1 MANMDDMRFRSVL
14 QHEIQSAV
22 NYYDS
27 EFSQERSDILSYYLG
42 DPFGNEVEN
51 RSQVVATEVSD
62 TIEYIMP
69 SLMKMFASSPEFA
82 RFLPRGP
89 EDVQAAEQATDL
101 VNFAIN
107 HDNPGFRVIH
117 NWFKDALLFKQ
128 GCVKFHWA
136 ETDTTV
142 SESYESLTEDELTLL
157 ISDPAIEIVSQD
169 VTEMGMVGPDGSELP
184 MDRRFSV
191 EVKRIKKSGSVK
203 IDNVPPEELIF
214 SRRATALE
222 DCSFIA
228 HRTQVRAGD
237 LIEQGYDPDIVLRY
251 AGYDDLDDEAER
263 QARFEELESGDD
275 FESADPTMREVL
287 VTEAYIRADYDG
299 DNIPELRRVV
309 ALGDGVEVLENEP
322 FDHVPFALLSPI
334 LMPHRMVGRSVAEMV
349 MDLQV
354 IKSSIMRQMLDNLY
368 LTNNSRVGA
377 VEGQVNLD
385 DLLSSRPGGIV
396 RMRAP
401 GMVQPLAVPQ
411 IGNSAFAMLEYV
423 DQIRDQRT
431 GFSKASMGLDPST
444 LQSTTASAVNA
455 TIQGAQLKIEMIA
468 RVFAETGCR
477 DLAKGVL
484 HLLQK
489 HQDSERVVRI
499 RGEFVSIDPR
509 AWANGFDLSIEVGLG
524 NGREDEKM
532 AMLGQVA
539 AKQEQIIQQYGVVNP
554 IVSPS
559 QYVNTLKRISE
570 MAGFKDTDQF
580 FSSGEQIDA
589 QIAQK
594 AQASQAAKQQA
605 GGAGI
610 EQAKLQAEIALKRE
624 KMQAELALEREKM
637 QAELELRRFELE
649 AELQLRQQKLAFG
662 GNVSDNLPRA

>member
-1 MANMDDMRFRSVL
+1 MPKMDDINFRSIV
-14 QHEIQSAV
+14 QGEIQSAV
-22 NYYDS
+22 NYYES
-27 EFSQERSDILSYYLG
+27 EFSADRTDILNYYLG
-42 DPFGNEVEN
+42 EPFGNEVEN

-62 TIEYIMP
+62 TIEFIIP
-69 SLMKMFASSPEFA
+69 SLMKMFASSKEFV
-82 RFLPRGP
+82 RFEPRGP
-89 EDVQAAEQATDL
+89 EDVEAANQATDL

-107 HDNPGFRVIH
+107 NDNRGFRVIH

-128 GCVKFHWA
+128 GAVKMYW
-136 ETDTTV
+136 EEKDTTV
-142 SESYESLTEDELTLL
+142 NESYEALTEDELTLL
-157 ISDPAIEIVSQD
+157 VSDPAIEILSQE
-169 VTEMGMVGPDGSELP
+169 VQEMGMVDPEGNEVP
-184 MDRRFSV
+184 MERTYSV
-191 EVKRIKKSGSVK
+191 EVRRMKKSGSVK
-203 IDNVPPEELIF
+203 IDNIPPEELIF
-214 SRRATALE
+214 SRRATSID
-222 DCSFIA
+222 DCTFIA
-228 HRTQVRAGD
+228 HRAAVTVGE
-237 LIEQGYDPDIVLRY
+237 LIEQGYDEDIVMRY
-251 AGYDDLDDEAER
+251 AGSDDLDDEVER
-263 QARFEELESGDD
+263 QARFEEIESGAKFNSPDA
-275 FESADPTMREVL
+275 SMREVM
-287 VTEAYIRADYDG
+287 VTEAYIKADYDG
-299 DNIPELRRVV
+299 DGIAELRRVV
-309 ALGDGVEVLENEP
+309 ALADGSEILENEP

-349 MDLQV
+349 TDLQV
-354 IKSSIMRQMLDNLY
+354 IKSTIMRQMLDNLY

-411 IGNSAFAMLEYV
+411 IGQSAFAMLEYV
-423 DQIRDQRT
+423 DQVRDQRT

-499 RGEFVSIDPR
+499 RGEFVAIDPR
-509 AWANGFDLSIEVGLG
+509 AWDNEFDLSIEVGLG

-532 AMLGQVA
+532 GMLLQVA
-539 AKQEQIIQQYGVVNP
+539 GKQEQMLQQFGPVNP
-554 IVSPS
+554 VVKPS
-559 QYVNTLKRISE
+559 QYINTLKRIVE
-570 MAGFKDTDQF
+570 MAGFTDTEQF
-580 FSSGEQIDA
+580 FSGGEQVD
-589 QIAQK
+589 
-594 AQASQAAKQQA
+594 QALMQQA
-605 GGAGI
+605 QQQSQGGA
-610 EQAKLQAEIALKRE
+610 EQAKMAEFQAEMALKKQ
-624 KMQAELALEREKM
+624 KMEAELALEREKM

>member
-1 MANMDDMRFRSVL
+1 MPEMDDVRFRGVL

-27 EFSQERSDILSYYLG
+27 EYSQERSDILSYYLG
-42 DPFGNEVEN
+42 DAFGNEVEN
-51 RSQVVATEVSD
+51 RSQVISTDVSD
-62 TIEYIMP
+62 TIEYLMP

-82 RFLPRGP
+82 RFLPRGA

-107 HDNPGFRVIH
+107 QDNSGFRVLH

-128 GCVKFHWA
+128 GAVKFYWQ

-142 SESYESLTEDELTLL
+142 NETYEELTEDELTLL
-157 ISDPAIEIVSQD
+157 VNDPAIEIVSQD
-169 VTEMGMVGPDGSELP
+169 MTEVGMVDPSGAEMP
-184 MDRRFSV
+184 MDRKFSV
-191 EVKRIKKSGSVK
+191 EVKRLTKSGAVK

-214 SRRATALE
+214 SRRATSLE

-228 HRTQVRAGD
+228 HRTLVRAGD
-237 LIEQGYDPDIVLRY
+237 LIEQGYDPDIVFRY

-263 QARFEELESGDD
+263 QARFEEIESGDK
-275 FESADPTMREVL
+275 FESTDLSMREVL
-287 VTEAYIRADYDG
+287 VTEAYIRCDYDG

-309 ALGDGVEVLENEP
+309 SLGDGVEVLENEP

-349 MDLQV
+349 MDLQM
-354 IKSSIMRQMLDNLY
+354 IKSTVMRQMLDNLY

-401 GMVQPLAVPQ
+401 GMVQALNVPQ

-423 DQIRDQRT
+423 DQVRDQRT
-431 GFSKASMGLDPST
+431 GFSKASMGLDPNA

-489 HQDSERVVRI
+489 HQDSERTVRI
-499 RGEFVSIDPR
+499 RGEFVAIDPR
-509 AWANGFDLSIEVGLG
+509 EFANGFDLSIEVGLG

-532 AMLGQVA
+532 SMLAQIAG
-539 AKQEQIIQQYGVVNP
+539 KQEQIMAQLGPNNPVVK
-554 IVSPS
+554 PS
-559 QYVNTLKRISE
+559 QYVNTLRRIAE
-570 MAGFKDTDQF
+570 MAGFKDTEQF
-580 FSSGEQIDA
+580 FASGEQIDA
-589 QIAQK
+589 ALAQQ
-594 AQASQAAKQQA
+594 AQAQGQDAS
-605 GGAGI
+605 AGI
-610 EQAKLQAEIALKRE
+610 EQAKLEAEIALKRE

-649 AELQLRQQKLAFG
+649 SELNLRQQKLAFG
-662 GNVSDNLPRA
+662 GTVSDNLPRV

>member
-1 MANMDDMRFRSVL
+1 MPEMDDLRFRGVL

-82 RFLPRGP
+82 RFLPRGE
-89 EDVQAAEQATDL
+89 EDVQAAQQATDL

-107 HDNPGFRVIH
+107 QDNAGFRVLH

-128 GCVKFHWA
+128 GAVKFYWH

-142 SESYESLTEDELTLL
+142 NETYEDLTEDELTLL
-157 ISDPAIEIVSQD
+157 VNDPAIEIVSQD
-169 VTEMGMVGPDGSELP
+169 MTEIGMVDPNGAEMP
-184 MDRRFSV
+184 MERKFSV
-191 EVKRIKKSGSVK
+191 EVKRLTKSGAVK

-214 SRRATALE
+214 SRRATSLE

-228 HRTQVRAGD
+228 HRTLVRAGD

-263 QARFEELESGDD
+263 QARFEEIESGDK

-287 VTEAYIRADYDG
+287 VTEAYIRCDYNN

-322 FDHVPFALLSPI
+322 FDHIPFALLSPI

-349 MDLQV
+349 MDLQM
-354 IKSSIMRQMLDNLY
+354 IKSTVMRQMLDNLY

-401 GMVQPLAVPQ
+401 GMVQALNVPQ

-423 DQIRDQRT
+423 DQVRDQRT
-431 GFSKASMGLDPST
+431 GFSKASMGLDPNA

-489 HQDSERVVRI
+489 HQDSERVIRI
-499 RGEFVSIDPR
+499 RGEFVAIDPR
-509 AWANGFDLSIEVGLG
+509 EFANGFDLSIEVGLG

-532 AMLGQVA
+532 SMLAQIAG
-539 AKQEQIIQQYGVVNP
+539 KQEQIMAQLGANNPVVK
-554 IVSPS
+554 PS
-559 QYVNTLKRISE
+559 QYVNTLKRIAE
-570 MAGFKDTDQF
+570 MAGFKDTEQF
-580 FSSGEQIDA
+580 FASGEEIDA
-589 QIAQK
+589 ALAQQ
-594 AQASQAAKQQA
+594 AQAQAQDAS
-605 GGAGI
+605 AGI
-610 EQAKLQAEIALKRE
+610 EQAKLEAEIALKRE

-649 AELQLRQQKLAFG
+649 SELNLRQQKLAFG
-662 GNVSDNLPRA
+662 GNVSDNLPRV

>member
-1 MANMDDMRFRSVL
+1 MPEMDDLRFRGVL

-27 EFSQERSDILSYYLG
+27 EYSQERSDILSYYLG

-82 RFLPRGP
+82 RFLPRGE
-89 EDVQAAEQATDL
+89 EDIQAASQATDL

-107 HDNPGFRVIH
+107 QDNAGFRVLH

-128 GCVKFHWA
+128 GAVKFYWH

-142 SESYESLTEDELTLL
+142 NETYEDLTEDELTLL
-157 ISDPAIEIVSQD
+157 VNDPAIEIVSQD
-169 VTEMGMVGPDGSELP
+169 MTEIGMVDPSGAEMP
-184 MDRRFSV
+184 MERKFSV
-191 EVKRIKKSGSVK
+191 EVKRLTKSGSVK

-214 SRRATALE
+214 SRRATSLE

-228 HRTQVRAGD
+228 HRTLVRAGD
-237 LIEQGYDPDIVLRY
+237 LIEQGYDPDIVFRY

-263 QARFEELESGDD
+263 QARFEEIESGDK
-275 FESADPTMREVL
+275 FESTDLSMREVL
-287 VTEAYIRADYDG
+287 VTEAYIRCDYDG

-309 ALGDGVEVLENEP
+309 SLGDGVEVLENEP
-322 FDHVPFALLSPI
+322 FDHIPFALLSPI

-349 MDLQV
+349 MDLQM
-354 IKSSIMRQMLDNLY
+354 IKSTVMRQMLDNLY

-401 GMVQPLAVPQ
+401 GMVQALNVPQ
-411 IGNSAFAMLEYV
+411 IGQSAFAMLEYV
-423 DQIRDQRT
+423 DQVRDQRT
-431 GFSKASMGLDPST
+431 GFSKASMGLDPNA

-477 DLAKGVL
+477 DLANGVL
-484 HLLQK
+484 ALLQK
-489 HQDSERVVRI
+489 HQDSERVIRI
-499 RGEFVSIDPR
+499 RGEFVAIDPR
-509 AWANGFDLSIEVGLG
+509 EFANGFDLSIEVGLG

-532 AMLGQVA
+532 SMLAQIAG
-539 AKQEQIIQQYGVVNP
+539 KQEQIMAQLGANNPVVK
-554 IVSPS
+554 PS
-559 QYVNTLKRISE
+559 QYVNTLKRIAE
-570 MAGFKDTDQF
+570 MAGFKDTEQF
-580 FSSGEQIDA
+580 FASGEEIDA
-589 QIAQK
+589 ALAQQ
-594 AQASQAAKQQA
+594 AQAQAQDAS
-605 GGAGI
+605 AGI
-610 EQAKLQAEIALKRE
+610 EQAKLEAEIALKRE

-649 AELQLRQQKLAFG
+649 SELNLRQQKLAFG
-662 GNVSDNLPRA
+662 GNVSDNLPRV

>member
-1 MANMDDMRFRSVL
+1 MPEMDDVRFRGVL

-27 EFSQERSDILSYYLG
+27 EYSQERSDILSYYLG
-42 DPFGNEVEN
+42 DAFGNEVEN

-62 TIEYIMP
+62 TIEYLMP

-82 RFLPRGP
+82 RFLPRGE

-107 HDNPGFRVIH
+107 QDNSGFRVLH

-128 GCVKFHWA
+128 GAVKFYWH

-142 SESYESLTEDELTLL
+142 NETYEDLTEDELTLL
-157 ISDPAIEIVSQD
+157 VNDPAIEIVSQD
-169 VTEMGMVGPDGSELP
+169 MTEIGMVDPSGAEMP
-184 MDRRFSV
+184 MDRKFSV
-191 EVKRIKKSGSVK
+191 EVKRLTKSGAVK

-214 SRRATALE
+214 SRRATSLE

-228 HRTQVRAGD
+228 HRTLVRAGD
-237 LIEQGYDPDIVLRY
+237 LIEQGYDPDIVFRY

-263 QARFEELESGDD
+263 QARFEEIESGDK
-275 FESADPTMREVL
+275 FESTDLSMREVL
-287 VTEAYIRADYDG
+287 VTEAYIRCDYDG

-309 ALGDGVEVLENEP
+309 SLGDGVEVLENEP
-322 FDHVPFALLSPI
+322 FDHIPFALLSPI

-349 MDLQV
+349 MDLQM
-354 IKSSIMRQMLDNLY
+354 IKSTVMRQMLDNLY

-401 GMVQPLAVPQ
+401 GMVQALNVPQ
-411 IGNSAFAMLEYV
+411 IGQSAFAMLEYV
-423 DQIRDQRT
+423 DQVRDQRT
-431 GFSKASMGLDPST
+431 GFSKASMGLDPNA

-499 RGEFVSIDPR
+499 RGEFVAIDPR
-509 AWANGFDLSIEVGLG
+509 EFANGFDLNIEVGLG

-532 AMLGQVA
+532 SMLAQIA
-539 AKQEQIIQQYGVVNP
+539 SKQEQIMAQLGANNPVVK
-554 IVSPS
+554 PS
-559 QYVNTLKRISE
+559 QYVNTLKRIAE

-580 FSSGEQIDA
+580 FASGEEIDA
-589 QIAQK
+589 TLAQQ
-594 AQASQAAKQQA
+594 AQAQAQDAS
-605 GGAGI
+605 AGI
-610 EQAKLQAEIALKRE
+610 EQAKLEAEIALKRE

-649 AELQLRQQKLAFG
+649 SELNLRQQKLAFG
-662 GNVSDNLPRA
+662 GTVSDNLPRV

>member
-1 MANMDDMRFRSVL
+1 MAKMDDMDFRGVL
-14 QHEIQSAV
+14 QNEIQSAV

-27 EFSQERSDILSYYLG
+27 EFSAERAETLQFYLG
-42 DPFGNEVEN
+42 EPFGNEVEN
-51 RSQVVATEVSD
+51 RSQVVCTELSD
-62 TIEYIMP
+62 TIEFIQP
-69 SLMKMFASSPEFA
+69 SLMKMFSSSPDFA

-89 EDVQAAEQATDL
+89 EDVEAAEQATDL

-107 HDNPGFRVIH
+107 SDNNGFRVIH
-117 NWFKDALLFKQ
+117 DWFKDALLFKQ
-128 GCVKFHWA
+128 GAVKFHWL

-142 SESYESLTEDELTLL
+142 NDAYEGLTEDELTLL
-157 ISDPAIEIVSQD
+157 VSDPAIEVISQE
-169 VTEMGMVGPDGSELP
+169 VTEMGMVDPMGQEMP
-184 MDRRFSV
+184 MDVKYSV
-191 EVKRIKKSGSVK
+191 EVKRTKKAGKVK

-214 SRRATALE
+214 SRRATSLE

-237 LIEQGYDPDIVLRY
+237 LIEQGYDAELVLRY
-251 AGYDDLDDEAER
+251 AGSSDLDDEAER
-263 QARFEELESGDD
+263 QARFEEIESGNKYDT
-275 FESADPTMREVL
+275 STDPSMREIL
-287 VTEAYIRADYDG
+287 VTEAYIHADYDG
-299 DNIPELRRVV
+299 DNIAELRRVV
-309 ALGDGVEVLENEP
+309 CLGDGDEILENEP
-322 FDHVPFALLSPI
+322 FDRLPFALLSPI

-349 MDLQV
+349 KDLQV

-423 DQIRDQRT
+423 DSIRDQRT

-455 TIQGAQLKIEMIA
+455 TIQGAQLKVEMIA

-477 DLAKGVL
+477 DLAMGVL

-499 RGEFVSIDPR
+499 RGDFVSIDPR
-509 AWANGFDLSIEVGLG
+509 AWQNGFDLSVEVGLG

-532 AMLGQVA
+532 AMLLQIAG
-539 AKQEQIIQQYGVVNP
+539 KQQEILNQLGPNNPVVK
-554 IVSPS
+554 PS
-559 QYVNTLKRISE
+559 QYVNTLKRIVE
-570 MAGFKDTDQF
+570 MAGFKDTEQF
-580 FSSGEQIDA
+580 FTSGEQVDA
-589 QIAQK
+589 AVAQG
-594 AQASQAAKQQA
+594 AQQQDQGAAQQA
-605 GGAGI
+605 EMA
-610 EQAKLQAEIALKRE
+610 QF
-624 KMQAELALEREKM
+624 QAELELKKQKMEMEIQLDREKM

-662 GNVSDNLPRA
+662 GQVSDNLPRA